1 MFKENYT
8 DAFDQIKPDEAL
20 KTKIL
25 LKLESKETKK
35 RNAAIPWRVGFAVAA
50 AAAIALSMIFI
61 PKNSIVSND
70 DNAPITLSATESYG
84 EIYKMMSKY
93 KTDAK
98 LQGFLNGF
106 YAKNAVEED
115 SIIYEYAGDFDGA
128 AMPESATGGNSSA
141 NNIGSA
147 YDVNTS
153 TTATKGDS
161 ESNRGG
167 DYSETTAQ
175 VEGVKEAD
183 VVKTDG
189 KNIYA
194 LYGSEIKIY
203 SAKGKDSK
211 LISTIKLKDAEGKY
225 SFGEMFLN
233 GSYLTLMQTV
243 YYDGTTE
250 FSSVIIYD
258 IKNPENPIEKYTCRQ
273 QGTYS
278 TSRMIG
284 NFIYIITNCNINPY
298 EIERDDPA
306 TYVPSVICNGKR
318 TTVPAESIYCYDKEI
333 PSARYTVIGAYDIT
347 TGELSSS
354 CSLLGGTDQV
364 YCSSKNIITANE
376 VYGDEEPDESIK
388 DEVSY
393 NSVNTT
399 VSKIAIDSGKLE
411 YKCSGT
417 VGGALENQF
426 FIDEYKD
433 NFRFVTTV
441 EQTTRKLTYFANSDK
456 EIMSYSTDSC
466 ARLTVLDGNLQEIGR
481 LDNVAEG
488 ERVYSVRFMGDI
500 GYFVTFRQTDPLFA
514 VDLKDPKNPTI
525 LGQLKIPGFSEYM
538 YPYGDGLLLGFGMEA
553 DEKTGRTS
561 YLKLS
566 MFNTIDPADL
576 KEQDKTVIDPFSYSE
591 ATYNHKVML
600 VSVDKNLIGFSALD
614 NKGNVAYLLYEYTGD
629 GFAQKAAFDLET
641 DNKTLVGY
649 TGDYTGVRGMFIDDC
664 FYIANPQALWCFDL
678 GTMEQLALIK

>member
-1 MFKENYT
+1 MFKKNYCE
-8 DAFDQIKPDEAL
+8 AFDSIKADDAL
-20 KTKIL
+20 KNDIL
-25 LKLESKETKK
+25 LKLEAKESKK
-35 RNAAIPWRVGFAVAA
+35 RSAAVPWRVGFAIAA
-50 AAAIALSMIFI
+50 AAAIALSVIFI
-61 PKNSIVSND
+61 PKNNIPTNKSD
-70 DNAPITLSATESYG
+70 APITLSATESYS
-84 EIYKMMSKY
+84 EIYKMMSQY
-93 KTDAK
+93 KSNIK
-98 LQGFLNGF
+98 LQSFLNGAL
-106 YAKNAVEED
+106 AKGSNAEAELIVEE
-115 SIIYEYAGDFDGA
+115 YAADMDGA
-128 AMPESATGGNSSA
+128 AVGGNSSA
-141 NNIGSA
+141 NMNA
-147 YDVNTS
+147 ADDVATYGS
-153 TTATKGDS
+153 TTTTTNKSDKTSGD
-161 ESNRGG
+161 RGG
-167 DYSETTAQ
+167 DYSETTVQ

-183 VVKTDG
+183 IVKTDG

-194 LYGSEIKIY
+194 LYGNIIKIY
-203 SAKGKDSK
+203 SAQGRDSR
-211 LISTIKLKDAEGKY
+211 LLSTIDLKEAEGKY
-225 SFGEMFLN
+225 SYGEMFLN
-233 GSYLTLMQTV
+233 GNYLTLMQTV
-243 YYDGTTE
+243 YYDGKTE

-258 IKNPENPIEKYTCRQ
+258 IKNPESPIEKYTCRQ
-273 QGTYS
+273 QGMYN

-284 NFIYIITNCNINPY
+284 NYIYIITNCNINPY
-298 EIERDDPA
+298 EIKRDEPA
-306 TYVPSVICNGKR
+306 TYVPSVICNGEK

-347 TGELSSS
+347 KGELSSS

-364 YCSSKNIITANE
+364 YCSSKNIITANS

-456 EIMSYSTDSC
+456 EIMSYSNDSY
-466 ARLTVLDGNLQEIGR
+466 ARLTVLDGSLKEIGR
-481 LDNVAEG
+481 LDKVAEG

-538 YPYGDGLLLGFGMEA
+538 YPYGDGLILGFGMEA

-566 MFNTIDPADL
+566 MFNTSDPADL
-576 KEQDKTVIDPFSYSE
+576 KEQDKTVIDPFNYSE
-591 ATYNHKVML
+591 ALYNHKVML
-600 VSVDKNLIGFSALD
+600 VSVNKNLIGFSAID

-629 GFAQKAAFDLET
+629 GFARKAAFDLET

-649 TGDYTGVRGMFIDDC
+649 TGDYTGVRGMFIGDC
-664 FYIANPQALWCFDL
+664 FYIVNPQALWCFDL
-678 GTMEQLALIK
+678 ESFSKLAVIK